1 MSVEDAE
8 YTGVLLDKHSVQSST
23 EHETEMLTRS
33 VFSSRKSETLFLFVG
48 VRWSRCELKA

>member
-8 YTGVLLDKHSVQSST
+8 YTGVLLDKRSVQSST